1 MKSILET
8 VAVKHFPKLSP
19 KTWAEL
25 RSELGQ
31 EPLRFEQ
38 WTWPAPGDWPE
49 ALRFARS
56 GNHDI
61 PIDQLDLPK
70 FAAEMARIQRWC
82 TEVLIPRVRD
92 ESMKIEHEQSH
103 YRAAI
108 EEEAQAILL
117 AGLARTS
124 RNELLVWLPLAVRM
138 TALYEAVHASPDL
151 LSPYFVTLPEGEY
164 LAYADIII
172 QDRLCLLAQIPRGFP
187 VTVYSCYYARGMP
200 DQHCPV
206 SITGV
211 AYWLED
217 TMPVNDYT
225 GIIRAMERISKIL
238 LAVREAK

>member
-8 VAVKHFPKLSP
+8 VAVKHFPKLP
-19 KTWAEL
+19 PETWAEL

-31 EPLRFEQ
+31 ELLRFEQ

-92 ESMKIEHEQSH
+92 ESMKIEHEQSR

-117 AGLARTS
+117 AGIARTS
-124 RNELLVWLPLAVRM
+124 RNELLAWLPLAARM
-138 TALYEAVHASPDL
+138 MALCQTVCTSPL
-151 LSPYFVTLPEGEY
+151 ILSPYLVTLPEGDY
-164 LAYADIII
+164 LAYADITI
-172 QDRLCLLAQIPRGFP
+172 QDQLCLLAQIPREFP
-187 VTVYSCYYARGMP
+187 DMACPRYYVRGRFAE
-200 DQHCPV
+200 HHPV

-217 TMPVNDYT
+217 TMPVNDYA
-225 GIIRAMERISKIL
+225 GIIRAMERIDEIL
-238 LAVREAK
+238 LVGGDE